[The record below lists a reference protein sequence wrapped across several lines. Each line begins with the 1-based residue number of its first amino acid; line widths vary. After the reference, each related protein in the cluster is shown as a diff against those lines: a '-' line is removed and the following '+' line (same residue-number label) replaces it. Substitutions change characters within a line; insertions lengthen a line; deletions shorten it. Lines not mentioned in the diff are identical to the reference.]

1 MIKIRIRWLTK
12 DKTNQEKIR
21 EKFNLPF
28 FMTVNKITPCEVH
41 EDDMQLLEE
50 CEKRGFI
57 KLLKT

>member
-1 MIKIRIRWLTK
+1 MIKIRILWLTK

-28 FMTVNKITPCEVH
+28 FITVNKVTPCEVR